1 MSTRSASIAAG
12 HDFSGDPSDAARKN
26 FRRTER
32 REWWL
37 WLAAIAVT
45 LLLTLGV
52 VSFIVPELDEHPGG
66 VSWLSFPSAVRG
78 LVAVV
83 LLFDIYTIYQQLLI
97 HRIRRKLFQG
107 EELFS
112 LISDNASDMIAVV
125 DMEGRR
131 LYHSRSCQMVLGYSP
146 EELRNSSA
154 MAHIHLD
161 DVERVQEASEL
172 ARASGVGQTQE
183 YRIQHKSGHWLVMES
198 RASVIRNSQG
208 RAEKMVVVSRDITE
222 RKFAQ
227 EALRLSDAGFRTVVE
242 DAPYGIYRTD
252 DQGQLLRVNP
262 ALQKMLGYDTAL
274 ELLQVNLQREIFHSP
289 AEFTKLIQVLNTG
302 EYCKDVEAEWKRK
315 DGAPITVKCNGR
327 RLGGESDDSIFFEM
341 FVEDVTDKRILERQ
355 VRMAGKMEAIGRL
368 SGGIAHDFNNLLGVI
383 IGYSQVVIRALG
395 KQNPLTEH
403 VIEIEKAGDRAAALT
418 RQLLAFSRQQIL
430 SPTILNLNDL
440 VEDMQKMLPR
450 LIGEDIT
457 VSMAMD
463 PKLSSVLADRNQIE
477 QVIMNLAVNARDA
490 MPEGGALRIATKNIE
505 LDEAYARL
513 HPGAKPGEYVCLTVS
528 DTGIGIEAETQAHIF
543 EPFFTTKEIGK
554 GTGLGL
560 ATVYGIVKQSCGY
573 VWVDSRPGEGASFQV
588 FLPRVA
594 QASEAVVAGPGPGED
609 LRGSETILLV
619 EDSESLRKLTASLLT
634 GRGFAVLSAA
644 NAAQAVKVA
653 AAHPG
658 AIHILVTDVIMPGEN
673 GRGLAER
680 LVGTYPRLKVLYISG
695 YTDSFIAGHGVLDA
709 GSHLLNK
716 PFTEES
722 LIRKVRDVLDGQLT
736 PLGKLLPALATD
748 AIVLSKK

>member
-1 MSTRSASIAAG
+1 MVVMA
-12 HDFSGDPSDAARKN
+12 
-26 FRRTER
+26 
-32 REWWL
+32 
-37 WLAAIAVT
+37 AAIAVT
-45 LLLTLGV
+45 LLLTVGV
-52 VSFIVPELDEHPGG
+52 VSFIVPELGEHPGG
-66 VSWLSFPSAVRG
+66 ISWVSFPSAVRG

-107 EELFS
+107 EELFA

-131 LYHSRSCQMVLGYSP
+131 LYHSLSCQTVLGYSP
-146 EELRNSSA
+146 EELKSSSA

-161 DVERVQEASEL
+161 DVERVQEASRL
-172 ARASGVGQTQE
+172 ARVSGVGQTQE

-198 RASVIRNSQG
+198 RASVIRNSHG
-208 RAEKMVVVSRDITE
+208 RPKKMVVVSRDITE

-262 ALQKMLGYDTAL
+262 ALQKMLGYETAL
-274 ELLQVNLQREIFHSP
+274 ELLRVNPQREIFRAP

-302 EYCKDVEAEWKRK
+302 EYCKDVEAEWKTK
-315 DGAPITVKCNGR
+315 NGTPITVKRNGR
-327 RLGGESDDSIFFEM
+327 RLGGEDDGSIFFEM

-430 SPTILNLNDL
+430 SPTVLNLNDL

-450 LIGEDIT
+450 PIGEDIT
-457 VSMAMD
+457 MSMSMVME
-463 PKLSSVLADRNQIE
+463 PELSSVLADRNQIE

-490 MPEGGALRIATKNIE
+490 MPEGGALRIETKNIE
-505 LDEAYARL
+505 LDEAYSRL
-513 HPGAKPGEYVCLTVS
+513 HPGAKPGQYVCLTVS
-528 DTGIGIEAETQAHIF
+528 DTGMGMDAETQAHIF
-543 EPFFTTKEIGK
+543 EPFFTTKEMGK

-560 ATVYGIVKQSCGY
+560 ATVYGVVKQSCGY
-573 VWVDSRPGEGASFQV
+573 VWVDSRPGEGASFQI

-594 QASEAVVAGPGPGED
+594 QVSETVAAGPEPDEN

-619 EDSESLRKLTASLLT
+619 EDSEPLRKLAASLLA
-634 GRGFAVLSAA
+634 GRGFTVLSAA
-644 NAAQAVKVA
+644 NAEQATKVA
-653 AAHPG
+653 AGHFD
-658 AIHILVTDVIMPGEN
+658 AIHLLMTDVIMPGEN
-673 GRGLAER
+673 GRVLAER
-680 LVGTYPRLKVLYISG
+680 LVRTYPRLKVLYISD
-695 YTDSFIAGHGVLDA
+695 YTDSFIAGHRVLDA

-722 LIRKVRDVLDGQLT
+722 LIRKVREVLDGQ
-736 PLGKLLPALATD
+736 PSPRGKLSPAGD
-748 AIVLSKK
+748 AEAIAVRKT